1 MSKKGAETKAR
12 ILDTAQQLILDR
24 GYAGLSLDQ
33 LIGSLGLTKG
43 AFFHHFKSKND
54 LAKTLIR
61 RYADEGIALF
71 KSNFSRA
78 KKLSN
83 DPLQQLLLL
92 VGLYEELFEGLTEPY
107 PGCLLASYIYELQQ
121 FDDEVLQIL
130 NEEFLFSR
138 GELTKLIEDIE
149 HTYPPRRAVDRGALA
164 DAFMSIIEGAFILS
178 KSLNE
183 PELTA
188 RQLRLYRTL
197 IEALFSPA

>member
-12 ILDTAQQLILDR
+12 ILDTAQQLILDH

-71 KSNFSRA
+71 QSNFSRA

-121 FDDEVLQIL
+121 FDDEVLRIL

-138 GELTKLIEDIE
+138 SALTKLIEDIE
-149 HTYPPRRAVDRGALA
+149 HAYPSRRAVDRGALA

>member
-83 DPLQQLLLL
+83 DPLQRLLLL